1 MKKWLPYFLC
11 LLGIAGFLF
20 LRRALWGELQK
31 ASPKTFSDTPAGE
44 EYAWN
49 RDGSIIKIS
58 DRLAVMKVNGGL
70 DELILVTDPDIAD
83 FRWTVLD
90 KAEIIRWN
98 LESDRLV
105 LTVSENGEE
114 KEQIYYTADLVP
126 KENQ

>member
-1 MKKWLPYFLC
+1 
-11 LLGIAGFLF
+11 
-20 LRRALWGELQK
+20 
-31 ASPKTFSDTPAGE
+31 
-44 EYAWN
+44 
-49 RDGSIIKIS
+49 
-58 DRLAVMKVNGGL
+58 MKVNGGL
-70 DELILVTDPDIAD
+70 DELILVTDPDSAD

-114 KEQIYYTADLVP
+114 KEQSYYIAALVP

>member
-1 MKKWLPYFLC
+1 MASLFFVP
-11 LLGIAGFLF
+11 AGNRGLFF
-20 LRRALWGELQK
+20 LRRALWGELLK
-31 ASPKTFSDTPAGE
+31 ASPKTFSDTPTGE

-49 RDGSIIKIS
+49 RDGSIIKIY

-70 DELILVTDPDIAD
+70 DELILVTDPDSAD

-90 KAEIIRWN
+90 KGKIIRWN